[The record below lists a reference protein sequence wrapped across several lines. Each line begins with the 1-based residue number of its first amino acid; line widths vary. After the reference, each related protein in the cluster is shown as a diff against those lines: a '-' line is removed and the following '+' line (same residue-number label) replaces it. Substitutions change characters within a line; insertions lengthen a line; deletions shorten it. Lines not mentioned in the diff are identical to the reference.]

1 MIRKSKPPEEPI
13 KRIALAVRSMVKQSE
28 LTRELIAEMLGL
40 HKTDL
45 EGADFLCSRQG
56 ACAAGELAKATGL
69 TSGSTTALIDRLERA
84 GYALREPDSNDRRRQ
99 IVRIQKTAIARC
111 EAVYAP
117 IQTEMFRLW
126 SSYTAGELRIIEDF
140 IIRRT
145 QRHTECLERLGTLAT
160 EAPRESAHQRKKKRR
175 RP

>member
-56 ACAAGELAKATGL
+56 ACTAGELAKATGL
-69 TSGSTTALIDRLERA
+69 TSGSTTRPHR
-84 GYALREPDSNDRRRQ
+84 
-99 IVRIQKTAIARC
+99 
-111 EAVYAP
+111 
-117 IQTEMFRLW
+117 
-126 SSYTAGELRIIEDF
+126 SS
-140 IIRRT
+140 
-145 QRHTECLERLGTLAT
+145 
-160 EAPRESAHQRKKKRR
+160 
-175 RP
+175 